1 MIDYATIAAGATIAT
16 EDELPKPSPR
26 QASESNPFIDL
37 VKAATKDG
45 KRRDL
50 PGRFS
55 LTPYEGRKG
64 ACEAYT
70 VVGKLHQAARQT
82 GVKLQVRRFD
92 TNADGCRITFKVT
105 K

>member
-26 QASESNPFIDL
+26 QASEPNPFIDL

-70 VVGKLHQAARQT
+70 VMGKLHQAARSV
-82 GVKLQVRRFD
+82 GVQLQVRQFD
-92 TNADGCRITFKVT
+92 REVDSCKITFKVVQ
-105 K
+105 